1 MAFENIGVLKVKIDG
16 VWKPILP
23 FGTKTVNT
31 DVPTNTFMFANN
43 EPFELADGE
52 YFEFAD

>member
-1 MAFENIGVLKVKIDG
+1 MAFENIGVLKVKING
-16 VWKPILP
+16 VWKPVLP

-31 DVPTNTFMFANN
+31 DVPENTFRFANN
-43 EPFELADGE
+43 EPFVLADGE